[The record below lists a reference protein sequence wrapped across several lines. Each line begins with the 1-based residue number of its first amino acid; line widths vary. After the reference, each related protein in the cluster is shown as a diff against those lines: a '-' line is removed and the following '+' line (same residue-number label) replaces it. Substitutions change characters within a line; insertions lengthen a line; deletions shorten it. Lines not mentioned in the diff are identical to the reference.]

1 MSNYTEVIQ
10 GHTLEYFDDEHQY
23 IVDGICV
30 PSITQILAVKFGQ
43 KYKGV
48 SDKVLQN
55 AAIRGTAVHKA
66 IEDYCINGTESDLQ
80 ELRNFKFLQK
90 QYEFEVL
97 ENETPVIL
105 FKNNKPISAGRL
117 DLVLKYKNKIVGADI
132 KCTAKLD
139 REYAAY
145 QLNLYRIAYRQCY
158 GVDWQ
163 LLRVVYLKGDKRKFA
178 QVPINETG
186 AWELI
191 EEDGRFP
198 D

>member
-1 MSNYTEVIQ
+1 MDFCKEIA
-10 GHTLEYFDDEHQY
+10 GHTLEYYDVEHQY

-30 PSITQILAVKFGQ
+30 PSITQILSCKFGN
-43 KYKGV
+43 KYSGV

-66 IEDYCINGTESDLQ
+66 IEDYCISGAESDLQ

-139 REYAAY
+139 REYVAY
-145 QLNLYRIAYRQCY
+145 QLNLYKIAYRQCY
-158 GVDWQ
+158 GIDWK
-163 LLRVVYLKGDKRKFA
+163 LLRAVYLKDDKRKFA

-191 EEDGRFP
+191 EEYERFKY
-198 D
+198 

>member
-1 MSNYTEVIQ
+1 M
-10 GHTLEYFDDEHQY
+10 
-23 IVDGICV
+23 
-30 PSITQILAVKFGQ
+30 
-43 KYKGV
+43 
-48 SDKVLQN
+48 
-55 AAIRGTAVHKA
+55 
-66 IEDYCINGTESDLQ
+66 Q

-145 QLNLYRIAYRQCY
+145 Q
-158 GVDWQ
+158 
-163 LLRVVYLKGDKRKFA
+163 
-178 QVPINETG
+178 VPINETG
-186 AWELI
+186 AWELVD
-191 EEDGRFP
+191 EYERMSV
-198 D
+198 

>member
-1 MSNYTEVIQ
+1 M
-10 GHTLEYFDDEHQY
+10 
-23 IVDGICV
+23 
-30 PSITQILAVKFGQ
+30 
-43 KYKGV
+43 
-48 SDKVLQN
+48 
-55 AAIRGTAVHKA
+55 
-66 IEDYCINGTESDLQ
+66 
-80 ELRNFKFLQK
+80 
-90 QYEFEVL
+90 
-97 ENETPVIL
+97 
-105 FKNNKPISAGRL
+105 
-117 DLVLKYKNKIVGADI
+117 LKYKNKIVGADI

-145 QLNLYRIAYRQCY
+145 QLNLCKIAYRQCY

-191 EEDGRFP
+191 EENGRSQ